1 MYTMYMD
8 VSITQFRRELF
19 DLVNQA
25 IEGVEVSVV
34 YKGQRLKIVPETL
47 SGSKLDRITP
57 LQVIRPGVKSLE
69 DTELKE
75 EMERKLE
82 EDWTTL

>member
-1 MYTMYMD
+1 MYME

-25 IEGVEVSVV
+25 MEGVEVSVV
-34 YKGQRLKIVPETL
+34 YKGQRLKIVPEMP

-57 LQVIRPGVKSLE
+57 LQVMRPGVKSLE
-69 DTELKE
+69 DPELKE

-82 EDWTTL
+82 EDWETL